1 MSKLQ
6 ITDVTRQQL
15 DEGILPV
22 NHVIVEAEEPQDGRK
37 TKGGIICGFN
47 EDVVYAEGSDSHAAD
62 MVVPYGKVYK
72 LPESLY
78 YNEDDSNSM
87 NWETEMELQED
98 DMVWFSI
105 MESYNAV
112 TLRCE
117 GKLYKILPYADL
129 FVAKREYWVDK
140 WSVPQKR
147 ATKVICLN
155 GYTLCQTLNKKKI
168 SELDHVSESQI
179 DPTRAIVKYVGSL
192 NTKYKHPTYND
203 HKDLQEGDEVLLAP
217 RTALLFLERKKYF
230 ASFDGDE
237 LYVIVP
243 RHKIVAVINRKK

>member
-1 MSKLQ
+1 MSKLT
-6 ITDVTRQQL
+6 ITDVTREQL

-22 NHVIVEAEEPQDGRK
+22 NHVLVEAEEPQDGRK

-78 YNEDDSNSM
+78 YNEDDNNSM
-87 NWETEMELQED
+87 NWETEMELQVD

-140 WSVPQKR
+140 WSGSTKR

-155 GYTLCQTLNKKKI
+155 GIVLCQTLNKKKI

-179 DPTRAIVKYVGSL
+179 DPTRAIVKFIGEP
-192 NTKYKHPTYND
+192 NKRYKHPSYND
-203 HKDLQEGDEVLLAP
+203 HKDLRVDDEVLLAN
-217 RTALLFLERKKYF
+217 RTSLLFLERKTYF
-230 ASFDGDE
+230 SAFNGDN
-237 LYVIVP
+237 LYVVIP
-243 RHKIVAVINRKK
+243 RYKITLVISRKE